1 MSVGEAVLGWDVG
14 GAHLKAVLVDGD
26 GAAKFA
32 LELPCPLW
40 QGMAHLDHAI
50 AETLGHITESP
61 AAHAVTMTGELA
73 DCFADRAVGIF
84 AIVDALSAHVP
95 SGQLHLFAGR
105 KGFVPVPAAADAAA
119 EIASANWLATATYV
133 ATVRDDALLVD
144 VGSTTADLVPVAGGD
159 VRAIGHDDFTRLAA
173 DELVYTGVTR
183 TPLMSVAARAPIE
196 GREVGL
202 MAEHFATTADVYRLT
217 GELPE
222 RADLHPSA
230 DGGPKTI
237 EGSARRMARMVGRD
251 AASAPIEVWT
261 ELAAFFADAQLER
274 LVAAATRVTARSD
287 LAAHAAV
294 VGAGVGSFLARK
306 LALRLGRSYVDF
318 AALAPLAGARAE
330 DVMAGAPAFAVAH
343 LLGTTLSGARR

>member
-1 MSVGEAVLGWDVG
+1 L
-14 GAHLKAVLVDGD
+14 
-26 GAAKFA
+26 
-32 LELPCPLW
+32 
-40 QGMAHLDHAI
+40 AHLDHAI

-73 DCFADRAVGIF
+73 DCFTDRGTGI
-84 AIVDALSAHVP
+84 AALVRAMAAQVP
-95 SGQLHLFAGR
+95 SGQLHIFAGR
-105 KGFVPVPAAADAAA
+105 RGFVPVSSMAAAAA

-133 ATVRDDALLVD
+133 ATVRGDALLVD

-159 VRAIGHDDFTRLAA
+159 ARAIGHDDFTRLAA

-237 EGSARRMARMVGRD
+237 EGSARRVARMVGRD
-251 AASAPIEVWT
+251 AASAPIAVWT
-261 ELAAFFADAQLER
+261 ELAAFFADAQLAR

-287 LAAHAAV
+287 LSAHAAV
-294 VGAGVGSFLARK
+294 VGAGVGSFLACK
-306 LALRLGRSYVDF
+306 LASRLGRPYVDF

-330 DVMAGAPAFAVAH
+330 DVMAGAPAFAVAR